1 MSRFVTWVPA
11 LIWTALVLGFSSGE
25 FSAENTGGL
34 LAPLLIWLFPWITPN
49 QIGVIHALVRKAAHL
64 TEYGILA
71 LLWFRTLTRGSGLRV
86 STGAGLALVICV
98 ASAIIDESHQ
108 ATIPSRTGSASDVL
122 LDSVG
127 AAAALVAACLGWRWA
142 VGATTGALLWIAVI
156 GGLLA
161 LALDLAVGAHGGVLW
176 LTVPV
181 AGALL
186 VYRWRRSG
194 SSS

>member
-1 MSRFVTWVPA
+1 MSRLVTWVPA
-11 LIWTALVLGFSSGE
+11 LIWTALVLGFSSGD
-25 FSAENTGGL
+25 FSAENTGSL

-71 LLWFRTLTRGSGLRV
+71 LLWFRTLTRGGGLRV

-127 AAAALVAACLGWRWA
+127 AAAALVPACLGWRWV
-142 VGATTGALLWIAVI
+142 VGATTGTLLWIAVI
-156 GGLLA
+156 GGVLA